1 MRRKLVEQTPP
12 PKCRK
17 KGWWTIVQDIE
28 GITVLNI
35 FSDGGLK
42 TRHCIDITHKDYAT
56 LHPSGEWSRRK
67 IEWSYDIETQWM
79 YNYCDSRNFK
89 NFRASSA
96 DVAFLRERFPKRSHS
111 YYDDST
117 VFAVISKT
125 EYEWAAG
132 RRENTEIRRC
142 AKVQETMSRIPPL
155 PEDVEKWFYDAAL
168 GEDFAIRTDAAG
180 VYMCTACHGKAPLDA
195 WRMPDGKPARNNDM
209 VACPH
214 CGSSIRLKRRRKDV
228 FAYSDFIIVQPIDDT
243 MSVIK
248 VCNGRILIMGDRKD
262 VSVREKIRILS
273 GRGENA
279 VDRKNIY
286 YQQYGGDFD
295 NKSNPHNHRISSR
308 QYMYPVGITEA
319 LSGTKAGM
327 WSALFTDFAAA
338 GLKLAYGT
346 LITCFDPDVHALME
360 MLYRGRFYKLL
371 AEESGRINDMEEWVP
386 DCFDILF
393 VAAGAGETYGGL
405 LGFDSYEQDYFGIGC
420 SEAFAEDEAK
430 KKLKQMTKDELIAAV
445 RQCFRIYSA
454 YIGLRNRYDSLKAA
468 KGKYETWQEDDNI
481 TLLGA
486 WARDG
491 LTQAQIAKNMG
502 IALSTLKEWIK
513 KYPAIS
519 AALKKGKE
527 LADYEMENA
536 LYKKGTGYT
545 VTLRK
550 PIKLKEV
557 EYDNNGK
564 KISEKEKIE
573 YAEVEEYI
581 PPDVTAQIF
590 WLKNRKPETW
600 RDKREAPPEKEEY
613 EDDGFITALKQ
624 TAKEVFD
631 GTGAV
636 ETMSDKEREA
646 ADEADKTADVQV

>member
-371 AEESGRINDMEEWVP
+371 AEESGRINDMEVYIGCLNSNGTDIESTFGLGDRQLINRLRDRNGGGLMLAWLQWSERNRTKLSDKVLAWLKVNELWPDNMTWIKCRFSPEQAMNYIERQRREQYKKQNIRSVINQYEDYMDMCARLKKDTSDEMIYRPRELKRRHDEAVEEIKLREAELKAEEYSERYPEAEKVLGEIADKLAYRNDRYIIVVP
-386 DCFDILF
+386 KKNIEIVHEGRELRHCAGSATDIL
-393 VAAGAGETYGGL
+393 
-405 LGFDSYEQDYFGIGC
+405 
-420 SEAFAEDEAK
+420 
-430 KKLKQMTKDELIAAV
+430 
-445 RQCFRIYSA
+445 
-454 YIGLRNRYDSLKAA
+454 
-468 KGKYETWQEDDNI
+468 
-481 TLLGA
+481 
-486 WARDG
+486 
-491 LTQAQIAKNMG
+491 
-502 IALSTLKEWIK
+502 
-513 KYPAIS
+513 
-519 AALKKGKE
+519 
-527 LADYEMENA
+527 
-536 LYKKGTGYT
+536 
-545 VTLRK
+545 
-550 PIKLKEV
+550 
-557 EYDNNGK
+557 
-564 KISEKEKIE
+564 
-573 YAEVEEYI
+573 
-581 PPDVTAQIF
+581 TA
-590 WLKNRKPETW
+590 
-600 RDKREAPPEKEEY
+600 
-613 EDDGFITALKQ
+613 
-624 TAKEVFD
+624 
-631 GTGAV
+631 
-636 ETMSDKEREA
+636 
-646 ADEADKTADVQV
+646 